1 MAVVLVV
8 VFVVVCNMDLV
19 VAIIVGSDRMVF
31 VHKVVVVL
39 AERNWNQRTGLIDS
53 PNDRGPNVAAE
64 AGLSLVNAL
73 YHPAPDARTS
83 GPQALAAAQIL
94 P

>member
-1 MAVVLVV
+1 MV

-39 AERNWNQRTGLIDS
+39 VA
-53 PNDRGPNVAAE
+53 GP
-64 AGLSLVNAL
+64 LVDLHHHRICTTNGVVL
-73 YHPAPDARTS
+73 ESVWEMSDEMMPMHDY
-83 GPQALAAAQIL
+83 
-94 P
+94 